1 MSDMESVATLMESTS
16 LKIQQLQR
24 AFAELESQSAVSMNF
39 KWKQLEDHFH
49 GLEQSLKKKFD
60 ELNKQEKE
68 FQETV
73 AKSEQILEQ
82 QEAVVVGKELT
93 SLERLQEKRDAAL
106 AVIFGKSKLS
116 LAAPVINQMNKPL
129 SNYSPTLAVKWS
141 KHCPENNVHMQDSS
155 ASLKPRSELAI
166 LCEEMNVKGLH
177 KFISDNRKNLTSIR
191 EEIPSALK
199 RASHPYVLVLDSLE
213 YFYYGDNLV
222 LDGKKDGDLLGVRR
236 TCLMLMESLVQLQAD
251 AVTGLL
257 SEEQMCTP
265 NVKERAKRIAFEW
278 KSKLDSLDVDA
289 SNGNCLEAHAFLQ
302 LLATFGIFAEFN
314 EDELCK
320 LLPSVSRRRQTP
332 ELCRL
337 LGLSQKMPG
346 VLKAGRCSSSKQNDL
361 LSPPPKVFSDIQI
374 CHFTFAVTSV
384 IGVLVDS
391 AKPIDAIN
399 LAYVFGLT
407 EQFEPVQLL
416 KAYLREVRKVSHAK
430 NGKMSPGAQN
440 EMNERE
446 LSALKAVIKCIE
458 EHKLEEQYPVDP
470 LQKRVIQLE
479 KAKADKRRAV
489 EAAKPQSKRPRANG
503 SVYAPRVTSFGD
515 KNIYQA
521 TPERHPYPYERQ
533 FVYSAEA
540 HHHPTMINAAPYT
553 MTPAHTPYY
562 GNGYPMQFQVPYIH

>member
-16 LKIQQLQR
+16 LKIQQLQH
-24 AFAELESQSAVSMNF
+24 AFAELESQSAVTMSF
-39 KWKQLEDHFH
+39 KWKQLEDHFR

-60 ELNKQEKE
+60 ELKKQEQE

-73 AKSEQILEQ
+73 AKSQKMLEQ
-82 QEAVVVGKELT
+82 KEAVVVAKELT
-93 SLERLQEKRDAAL
+93 ALERLQEKRDAAL
-106 AVIFGKSKLS
+106 AMIFGKSKLS
-116 LAAPVINQMNKPL
+116 LNVNYNVPKTKPQ
-129 SNYSPTLAVKWS
+129 SNFTTADAKWPP
-141 KHCPENNVHMQDSS
+141 KQDNAHMQDGS
-155 ASLKPRSELAI
+155 ASAAPKPRSELAV
-166 LCEEMNVKGLH
+166 LCEAMNVKGLH

-199 RASHPYVLVLDSLE
+199 GASHPYVLVLESLE
-213 YFYYGDNLV
+213 DFYSGENLV

-257 SEEQMCTP
+257 SEGQMLAAD
-265 NVKERAKRIAFEW
+265 VKERAKKIAFEW
-278 KSKLDSLDVDA
+278 KSKLDSLDIDA

-346 VLKAGRCSSSKQNDL
+346 V
-361 LSPPPKVFSDIQI
+361 
-374 CHFTFAVTSV
+374 

-391 AKPIDAIN
+391 ARPIDAIN
-399 LAYVFGLT
+399 LAYAFGLT

-416 KAYLREVRKVSHAK
+416 KAYLREVKKLSHAK

-470 LQKRVIQLE
+470 LQKRVVQLE

-503 SVYAPRVTSFGD
+503 SAYAPRLTSFPE
-515 KNIYQA
+515 KSFYQA

-533 FVYSAEA
+533 FVYGAEA
-540 HHHPTMINAAPYT
+540 HHHPTMINAAAAPYT
-553 MTPAHTPYY
+553 ISPAHTPYY
-562 GNGYPMQFQVPYIH
+562 GNGYPMQYQVPYIH